1 MLRIFCR
8 KYVFRSKSIQGKFAP
23 NVFTIMKYFTLLLFY
38 LLFITCGFAQVGIN
52 TTSPDA
58 SSALDISSTD
68 KGILIPRMTE
78 IQRTAIVLPATGLLV
93 YQTNGEEGFWYYNGT
108 SWTSLKGGEFK
119 STSGIVH
126 NTTNT
131 AVDDFVFGATQ
142 LDQDGNPD
150 HYNKFFFNKE
160 KAAFRAGQVGDNA
173 WNNVNTGI
181 CSVAMGFNNLASGL
195 GSTSFGVGNQASGG
209 IATAIGEYSQ
219 ATGYSS
225 IALGANLIV
234 SGNYAIGIGNDNDAT
249 NTNSIAIGNYST
261 ANGEGAF
268 AIGNNSLASGYYS
281 TAIGSANISSGN
293 LSIALG
299 NSNTA
304 LSFGEMTLGLNAT
317 NYVPLSTTSFN
328 SSDRLLSV
336 GNGVNTSNRSNAL
349 TILKNGNVG
358 IGVENPEATLDLV
371 GTLKFQDGN
380 QAVGKV
386 LVSDADGNATWEVVS
401 NFGEFQSI
409 AGVVQN
415 TTNTANDDFV
425 FGSSALGNIAGTGD
439 DRRMFFDKSKG
450 AFRAGSVFSDQW
462 DDGNVGNF
470 SVAIGFNPIASGVF
484 SNALGIGAKALGDRS
499 TAIGEG
505 SIASGQSATAFGAFT
520 NASGFFS
527 TAMGRYTNA
536 LGAFSTTFGE
546 TTTASGNCSTAMGR
560 NSVASGGNS
569 IALGLSTQ
577 ASSFCETA
585 LGLNNLVFTSLS
597 TTSFD
602 ANDVLLSVGNGVNT
616 SNRSNAL
623 TILKNGN
630 SALGNHTPTA
640 RMDIEGAALGVI
652 PLQLRGG
659 NNNDVYNFNQVTF
672 GWNNDDSY
680 RHNIRTRHNG
690 VGDEGNSIDFFVWDY
705 GTDSSETIGTKHVM
719 TIDGIGNGAL
729 GIATTAPNYTLEVN
743 GDAAKPGGGTFIAT
757 SDSRLK
763 QNINPYTKGLDEVL
777 LINPVTYQYNKQSG
791 FDTKPVYTG
800 VIAQELK
807 EIAPEMV
814 GTFTKDNT
822 EYYNVDTSALTFML
836 VNSIKKLSEENNA
849 VKSTNE
855 VLQKQLNLLERKNE
869 ELEKQYREMT
879 IRLEKIEDLLSD

>member
-1 MLRIFCR
+1 
-8 KYVFRSKSIQGKFAP
+8 
-23 NVFTIMKYFTLLLFY
+23 MKYFTLLLFY

-78 IQRTAIVLPATGLLV
+78 IQRVAIAAPATGLLV
-93 YQTNGEEGFWYYNGT
+93 YQTNDEEGFWYYNGT

-119 STSGIVH
+119 STSEIVH

-234 SGNYAIGIGNDNDAT
+234 SGNYAIGIGYDNDAT

-328 SSDRLLSV
+328 SSDR
-336 GNGVNTSNRSNAL
+336 
-349 TILKNGNVG
+349 
-358 IGVENPEATLDLV
+358 
-371 GTLKFQDGN
+371 
-380 QAVGKV
+380 
-386 LVSDADGNATWEVVS
+386 
-401 NFGEFQSI
+401 
-409 AGVVQN
+409 
-415 TTNTANDDFV
+415 
-425 FGSSALGNIAGTGD
+425 
-439 DRRMFFDKSKG
+439 
-450 AFRAGSVFSDQW
+450 
-462 DDGNVGNF
+462 
-470 SVAIGFNPIASGVF
+470 
-484 SNALGIGAKALGDRS
+484 
-499 TAIGEG
+499 
-505 SIASGQSATAFGAFT
+505 
-520 NASGFFS
+520 
-527 TAMGRYTNA
+527 
-536 LGAFSTTFGE
+536 
-546 TTTASGNCSTAMGR
+546 
-560 NSVASGGNS
+560 
-569 IALGLSTQ
+569 
-577 ASSFCETA
+577 
-585 LGLNNLVFTSLS
+585 
-597 TTSFD
+597 
-602 ANDVLLSVGNGVNT
+602 LLSVGNGVNT

-879 IRLEKIEDLLSD
+879 IRLEKIEDLLSA